1 MSKKNNF
8 SSALVN
14 SLPDIASFKIN
25 EEIKEENIKSEQPKE
40 NNPEQVVK
48 DPEIVDSAKNENS
61 VVSEKQEVKPSGAS
75 TKEGL
80 ELLKIKNS
88 GKRSHFTTTLS
99 EEAQSNI
106 KRLSLA
112 LEVNINDIVENCIN
126 AAYKSHE
133 KEIQRL
139 IRKNLL

>member
-8 SSALVN
+8 SSPLLN
-14 SLPDIASFKIN
+14 SLPDIAAFKIN
-25 EEIKEENIKSEQPKE
+25 EDPIQSEQPKE
-40 NNPEQVVK
+40 KDPEQVVK
-48 DPEIVDSAKNENS
+48 DPEIVESVKEENS
-61 VVSEKQEVKPSGAS
+61 VVAEKQDVKPSATS
-75 TKEGL
+75 SKEGL

-106 KRLSLA
+106 KRMSLA